1 MRGWVWVWVL
11 LMMMKCWPLLE
22 DGAARQAHEDMH
34 CGVEIV
40 HGFGMC
46 SIFEIWKRGEMEP
59 RDERS
64 SHGDRV
70 YSSEYV
76 IDKDL

>member
-1 MRGWVWVWVL
+1 
-11 LMMMKCWPLLE
+11 
-22 DGAARQAHEDMH
+22 MH

-46 SIFEIWKRGEMEP
+46 SIFEIWKRDEMEP